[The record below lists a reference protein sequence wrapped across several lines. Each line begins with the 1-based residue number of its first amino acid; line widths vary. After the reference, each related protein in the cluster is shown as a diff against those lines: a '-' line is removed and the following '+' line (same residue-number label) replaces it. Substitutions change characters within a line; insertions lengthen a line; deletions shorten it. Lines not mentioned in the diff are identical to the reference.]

1 MFPVT
6 PHCQEQGSFATYL
19 DKEEDEFVPLWESKE
34 EGVAVVVV
42 VVTVGWAVAEVSEVS
57 DVDGVEPGVAMKA
70 ASRSGYSRSWRPAR
84 AFLTPVLLLRV

>member
-1 MFPVT
+1 MLKKKTLLLP
-6 PHCQEQGSFATYL
+6 YL

-34 EGVAVVVV
+34 EVAVVVV
-42 VVTVGWAVAEVSEVS
+42 TVGGWAVAEVSEVS

-70 ASRSGYSRSWRPAR
+70 ASRSGYSRSWIPAR

>member
-1 MFPVT
+1 MFPFLLLSRT
-6 PHCQEQGSFATYL
+6 KLFCQYL

-34 EGVAVVVV
+34 EVAVVVV
-42 VVTVGWAVAEVSEVS
+42 TVGGWAVAEVSEVS

-70 ASRSGYSRSWRPAR
+70 ASRSGYSRSWIPAR